1 MSSRTFALPIAVALC
16 GALALAPLWAH
27 GQPDELPDELPDGL
41 PASAPSRQPSSR
53 PAVEPP
59 SPPPG
64 VLLQTPVAPKLRAQ
78 VINRDPGQRRAA
90 VIALGHVR
98 SLAATALL
106 GRVLQDDPS
115 ALVRLAAVRA
125 LRRHGP
131 PAYPFLRHAAQI
143 DKDAAVSR
151 AARVAAKTLRGR
163 PGYDTLKPVADPR
176 ATRRP
181 VSGAKAARLARKRD
195 EEPRFDPKRRRPR
208 KPRSVRFYTGCGVV
222 TMLPVGGWTR
232 HPYAGGL
239 AGEDL
244 DHFGPGA
251 GARVELG
258 FGWPRMMLGLVV
270 EINSLDTAA
279 WENFTEKN
287 GQQVDSHAYAAAL
300 YVQGAVQIV
309 SQGPVR
315 FDLHIATGWAQGF
328 GGEAFADLGLEYDYS
343 FFKPTLSFRQGAAF
357 SWLATP
363 HVDLVLGLDHN
374 IAIGGVDY
382 PGDPRPLWSF
392 TLSVGARFWPVERR
406 KR

>member
-1 MSSRTFALPIAVALC
+1 MSSHTFALPIAVALC

-27 GQPDELPDELPDGL
+27 GQPDELPDELP
-41 PASAPSRQPSSR
+41 ASAPASQPSSR

-64 VLLQTPVAPKLRAQ
+64 VLLRTPVAPKLRAQ
-78 VINRDPGQRRAA
+78 VINRDPSQRRAA
-90 VIALGHVR
+90 VLALGHVR
-98 SLAATALL
+98 SLAATTLL

-115 ALVRLAAVRA
+115 TPVRLAAVQA

-131 PAYPFLRHAAQI
+131 PAYPFLHHAALF

-151 AARVAAKTLRGR
+151 AARVAAKALRGR

-176 ATRRP
+176 ATQRP
-181 VSGAKAARLARKRD
+181 AVGSRAARLSRKPA
-195 EEPRFDPKRRRPR
+195 EEPRFHPGGGRRPR
-208 KPRSVRFYTGCGVV
+208 KPRSVRFFTGVGVV

-232 HPYAGGL
+232 HPYAGTL
-239 AGEDL
+239 AGGDL

-258 FGWPRMMLGLVV
+258 LGWPRMMLGLVV
-270 EINSLDTAA
+270 EINSLDTSA

-287 GQQVDSHAYAAAL
+287 NQQVDSHAYAAAL

-357 SWLATP
+357 SWLASP

-374 IAIGGVDY
+374 IAISGVDY

-392 TLSVGARFWPVERR
+392 TLNVGARFWPVERR